1 MTQVDDAR
9 LGELVGRVL
18 GDLGG
23 AFSVPLVQIG
33 DELGLY
39 RALRDTGPR
48 TSPVPAAF

>member
-33 DELGLY
+33 DELGLS

-48 TSPVPAAF
+48 TSTVPAAF